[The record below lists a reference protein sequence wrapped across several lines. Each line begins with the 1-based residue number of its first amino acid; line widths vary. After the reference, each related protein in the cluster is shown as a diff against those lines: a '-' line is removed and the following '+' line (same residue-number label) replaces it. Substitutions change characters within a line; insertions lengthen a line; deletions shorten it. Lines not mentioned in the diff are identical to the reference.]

1 MNDTTAALRVDAE
14 RLRARFD
21 ALAAIGATGDGGVHR
36 PALGQDH
43 LRARQWF
50 LDEGRAIGLDTHVD
64 GAGNHSA
71 TLACGQAGAPAL
83 LLGSHLDSVRH
94 GGRFDGA
101 LGVLAALEALQV
113 VKEAGLELDTN
124 LEAIDFTDEEGT
136 HLGFLGSLAV
146 TGALTADELGRPG
159 SGVEV
164 FQAALAGA
172 ELTDTSIL
180 SAARD
185 PKTIAGYLELHIE
198 QGNRLNAA
206 VADIGVVT
214 GIVGLRRQKVT
225 YIGRADHAGTISMTD
240 RLDAGQGAAGLML
253 AARSMV
259 MTAFPDSVVNIG
271 VIAFEPGAMNVVPE
285 RACLTLEF
293 RAPVAED
300 LERLG
305 VVLKSLVRAEAKSR
319 NLEAEVEEVD
329 GIQPVQLDQRAQGAL
344 AGAATRI
351 GLKQIAMPSGAGH
364 DAQAMARIC
373 PAGMIFVPS
382 AGGFSHSARE
392 FTDWDDCVNGAN
404 VLLQAAVGGL

>member
-185 PKTIAGYLELHIE
+185 SKTIAGYLELHIE

-392 FTDWDDCVNGAN
+392 FTEWDDCVNGAN

>member
-392 FTDWDDCVNGAN
+392 FTEWDDCVNGAN

>member
-253 AARSMV
+253 AARGMV

-392 FTDWDDCVNGAN
+392 FTEWDDCVNGAN